1 MVNNHLDWSLQRETH
16 VSLPS
21 PSSGE
26 PTGGRKRVEEGEERA
41 WDDGEADL
49 RGTNSEAPESGERV
63 HGIVKYPTP
72 VTLYRPCMMMS
83 MGGRAT
89 RAHSGWDDHWPLA
102 YMYTH

>member
-1 MVNNHLDWSLQRETH
+1 M
-16 VSLPS
+16 
-21 PSSGE
+21 
-26 PTGGRKRVEEGEERA
+26 EEGEERA

-89 RAHSGWDDHWPLA
+89 RAHSGWDDHWSLA
-102 YMYTH
+102 YMTHTANT